1 MRLFVGL
8 PVPDALAQG
17 LARTARALDLPNA
30 RWTPAENLHLTL
42 FFLGQVSEDKLPMI
56 LGELGQLDFA
66 PLELRFTQLGCFPR
80 AGILFADLEPTPTL
94 LRLQADVALGMVKCG
109 FASDARPYHPHV
121 TLARM
126 RSPMRLDSRLTALTS
141 QLQQRFTV
149 AAVNLYR
156 SQTLSTGAQYEI
168 IAVKRAG

>member
-1 MRLFVGL
+1 MRLFIGL

-17 LARTARALDLPNA
+17 LVRTARALNLPSA
-30 RWTPAENLHLTL
+30 RWTPPENLHLTL

-56 LGELGQLDFA
+56 LGELDQVNFA

-80 AGILFADLEPTPTL
+80 AGILFADLEATPRL
-94 LRLQADVALGMVKCG
+94 LRLQAHVALGMVKCG
-109 FASDARPYHPHV
+109 FASEGRPYHPHV

-126 RSPMRLDSRLTALTS
+126 RSPIRLDRRLIALPS

-149 AAVNLYR
+149 AAVNLYGSR
-156 SQTLSTGAQYEI
+156 TLSTGAQYEI
-168 IAVKRAG
+168 IAAKRAA